1 MSVSEV
7 EIGPATEADAPA
19 LNALLQTLFA
29 AEAEFT
35 TDPEAHACGIAM
47 ILADPAIGQFL
58 VARQGGRV
66 VGMVGLLF
74 TVSTALGA
82 RVALLEDMVVAP
94 EARDLKIGS
103 RLIDAAIA
111 AARAAGCRRITLLT
125 DGANE
130 GGHRFYAR
138 NGFARSEM
146 VPFRMLL

>member
-1 MSVSEV
+1 VSLGGV
-7 EIGPATEADAPA
+7 EIGPATETDAPA
-19 LNALLQTLFA
+19 LCALLETLFA

-35 TDPEAHACGIAM
+35 PDAPAHARGIAM
-47 ILADPAIGQFL
+47 ILADPSIGRFL
-58 VARQGGRV
+58 VARRAGRV

-82 RVALLEDMVVAP
+82 RVAMLEDMVVAP
-94 EARDLKIGS
+94 EARGQGLGT
-103 RLIDAAIA
+103 RLIEAAIA
-111 AARAAGCRRITLLT
+111 AARQDGCRRITLLT

-138 NGFARSEM
+138 NGFTRSEM